1 MKKYLLVLLFLSSS
15 AVFAAD
21 EPRKIDF
28 TTVLLDP
35 DDKPMSE
42 CADDPL
48 PKEARDCVTR
58 RPITLGLIAL
68 GALAQYEQGTAP
80 EEVAKRGAL
89 GLELYKSTGATLT
102 PEDIVLLK
110 KQIAKRYTPLMAIR
124 AFRLIDPTTK

>member
-1 MKKYLLVLLFLSSS
+1 MKKILVAVLLMVSP
-15 AVFAAD
+15 AFAAD

-35 DDKPMSE
+35 DDKPLTE

-48 PKEARDCVTR
+48 PKEMRDCIAR
-58 RPITLGLIAL
+58 RPITLGLVAL
-68 GALAQYEQGTAP
+68 GALSMFEQGLAP

-89 GLELYKSTGATLT
+89 GLELYKATAAALT